1 MKILKEKINDV
12 MVMRLVGRLDSNTSP
27 EFEKEVFKE
36 IEKGPIYVV
45 LDFERL
51 EYLSS
56 AGLRSTFKITKHLN
70 SIAGKLIICSIP
82 AFMREIFE
90 ISGFDTIIKI
100 VPTLE
105 KALRTSVI
113 PATPQC

>member
-1 MKILKEKINDV
+1 
-12 MVMRLVGRLDSNTSP
+12 MVFSLSGRLDSNTSP

-36 IEKGPIYVV
+36 IEEGSIYVV
-45 LDFERL
+45 LDFVRL

-56 AGLRSTFKITKHLN
+56 AGLRSIFKITKHLN

-82 AFMREIFE
+82 EFIREIFE
-90 ISGFDTIIKI
+90 ISGFDTIITI

-105 KALRTSVI
+105 NALI
-113 PATPQC
+113 QF